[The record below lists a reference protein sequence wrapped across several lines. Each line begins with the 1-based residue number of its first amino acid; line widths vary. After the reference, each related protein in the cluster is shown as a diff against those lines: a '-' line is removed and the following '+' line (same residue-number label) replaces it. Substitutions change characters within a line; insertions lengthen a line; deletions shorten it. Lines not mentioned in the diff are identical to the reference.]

1 MAKINRLHRQVLQRL
16 VSGQSMAEIAWDLQL
31 SEQTIRL
38 ISSSAATAL
47 NATNIYDA
55 IRIYRATCDINL
67 SEAS

>member
-1 MAKINRLHRQVLQRL
+1 
-16 VSGQSMAEIAWDLQL
+16 MAEIAWDLQL